1 MLVKNLFVSG
11 SKEIRLNNH
20 VKKYAS
26 ADSFQVSASGMKA
39 LRDRMDSVKNTKKI
53 TDAMKLVAAA
63 KVRRAQDAVVN
74 GRPFAESLVKVLYG
88 VNQCL
93 QDEDVD
99 SPLTDIRSVKSVLL
113 VVITGD
119 RGLCGGYNNYVIKK
133 AVARIQELDEM
144 GLNCKIINIG
154 SKGAV
159 YFRRRADKYNLSKQ
173 FVLGGAPTTKE
184 AQAMADEIFSE
195 FVSCEVDKV
204 ELLFTKFV
212 SLINSQPIIQTLLPM
227 ARSGELCD
235 INGQCVDFAED
246 EVFRLTTTDG
256 KMSVTRDK
264 INMNTSQLDSLL
276 IFEQEPTQILDA
288 LLPLYMNSIVLRTL
302 QESLASE
309 LAARMNA
316 MNSASDNAAALK
328 KTLSLIYNRQ
338 RQAAITSQLIEI
350 VSGASAV

>member
-1 MLVKNLFVSG
+1 MGYRMIKINNKVVAKDSECVKVSH
-11 SKEIRLNNH
+11 KI
-20 VKKYAS
+20 
-26 ADSFQVSASGMKA
+26 FASGMKA

-74 GRPFAESLVKVLYG
+74 GRPFAENLVKVLYG

-99 SPLTDIRSVKSVLL
+99 SPLTNIRYVKSVLL

-119 RGLCGGYNNYVIKK
+119 RGLCGGYNNYLIKK
-133 AVARIQELDEM
+133 AVARIQELDEI
-144 GLNCKIINIG
+144 GVKCKILNVG
-154 SKGAV
+154 SKGAT
-159 YFRRRADKYNLSKQ
+159 YFKRRASIYELSKQ
-173 FVLGGAPTTKE
+173 FTLGGAPTTKE
-184 AQAMADEIFSE
+184 AQEIADEVFSE
-195 FVSCEVDKV
+195 FVSCNVDKV
-204 ELLFTKFV
+204 EILFTKFV
-212 SLINSQPIIQTLLPM
+212 SLINSQPSIQTLLPM

-246 EVFRLTTTDG
+246 EVFKLTTTDG
-256 KMSVTRDK
+256 KISVTRDK
-264 INMNTSQLDSLL
+264 IDMNTSQLDSSL
-276 IFEQEPTQILDA
+276 IFEQEPSQILDA
-288 LLPLYMNSIVLRTL
+288 LLPLYMNSTILRSL

-316 MNSASDNAAALK
+316 MNSASDNAAALR
-328 KTLSLIYNRQ
+328 KTLSLVYNRQ